1 MIKMHLKKLVIIIPF
16 FLLLNIARTEAVIEP
31 KLNKTVNNKPL
42 ILYDEAITVTG
53 LELLSK
59 LGAQPRYILIYQDNC
74 DPDAKKTGVI
84 NYNKI
89 AEFIIK
95 NYGAEPEGW
104 GVLDFED
111 PFDGWIFKGPSSP
124 ECQKA
129 VLTMVST
136 LREIKKM
143 FPKVKWTYYGVPNL
157 LYYLDGFNWNTA
169 SESLKNQEIQQ
180 RLLSYGPIMDECE
193 WLSPCIYTNVGDG
206 KGGIYPLPAQRIATR
221 KWCEE
226 HVKMCSDYNKSKSK
240 KIPIIPFASPLY
252 MEGGGARTGSVI
264 PTIVMTEDALVPA
277 FNGGA
282 DGITIWTA
290 GSYQITS
297 VLNAAKNL
305 NLKPDDKNNKDSRTV
320 LKHWLEDLN
329 ISIEFITSPEGKIRL
344 QTMLADAVVRMAAET
359 IKVWNSKNTSTND
372 RAP

>member
-1 MIKMHLKKLVIIIPF
+1 MIKAHIKKLAVIIPF
-16 FLLLNIARTEAVIEP
+16 FILFNIARTEAVIEP
-31 KLNKTVNNKPL
+31 KLNKSTDNRPI
-42 ILYDEAITVTG
+42 ILYDDAITLTG

-59 LGAQPRYILIYQDNC
+59 LGAQPRYILLYQDNC

-84 NYNKI
+84 NSNKI
-89 AEFIIK
+89 AEYIIK

-111 PFDGWIFKGPSSP
+111 PYDGWIFKGANSP

-129 VLTMVST
+129 VLTMVSA

-157 LYYLDGFNWNTA
+157 LYYIDGFNWATA
-169 SESLKNQEIQQ
+169 PESIKNKEIKQ
-180 RLLSYGPIMDECE
+180 RLDSYGPIMDECE
-193 WLSPCIYTNVGDG
+193 WLAPCIYNNIGDG
-206 KGGIYPLPAQRIATR
+206 KGGINPLPTQRIATR

-226 HVKMCSDYNKSKSK
+226 HVKMCFEYNKSKNK
-240 KIPIIPFASPLY
+240 KIPIIPFASPIY

-264 PTIVMTEDALVPA
+264 PTVVMIEDALVPA
-277 FNGGA
+277 LNGGA
-282 DGITIWTA
+282 QGITIWTA
-290 GSYQITS
+290 GSYQIKS

-305 NLKPDDKNNKDSRTV
+305 NLPTDKNNLDSRAI
-320 LKHWLEDLN
+320 LKHWLDDLN
-329 ISIEFITSPEGKIRL
+329 ISIEFVTSPEGEMRL

-359 IKVWNSKNTSTND
+359 IKVWNSKNTNTSD
-372 RAP
+372 QAP